1 MFIVLLCWFCF
12 FFIKFRFELFLNEI
26 VNLLYVYERLEY
38 LVGIIIVYFF
48 YVKLLVNFNI
58 FDWILLS
65 KLIVFFYIVIIKKG
79 FIKNCYVNIKLC
91 IDFVFL

>member
-1 MFIVLLCWFCF
+1 MFIVLLCLCCF

-26 VNLLYVYERLEY
+26 VNLLYVYERLGY

-65 KLIVFFYIVIIKKG
+65 KLIVFFYIVR
-79 FIKNCYVNIKLC
+79 
-91 IDFVFL
+91 

>member
-1 MFIVLLCWFCF
+1 MFIVLLCLFCF
-12 FFIKFRFELFLNEI
+12 FFVFRFELFLNEI
-26 VNLLYVYERLEY
+26 VNLLYVYKRLGY

-65 KLIVFFYIVIIKKG
+65 KLIVFFYIVRLKK
-79 FIKNCYVNIKLC
+79 KDL
-91 IDFVFL
+91 

>member
-1 MFIVLLCWFCF
+1 MFIVLLCLFCF
-12 FFIKFRFELFLNEI
+12 FFIFRFELFLNEI
-26 VNLLYVYERLEY
+26 VNLLYVYKRLGY

-65 KLIVFFYIVIIKKG
+65 KLIVFFYIVRLKKKE
-79 FIKNCYVNIKLC
+79 IYKKMLC
-91 IDFVFL
+91 

>member
-1 MFIVLLCWFCF
+1 MFIVLLCLFCF
-12 FFIKFRFELFLNEI
+12 FFIFRFELFLNEI

-65 KLIVFFYIVIIKKG
+65 KLIVFFYIVIIKNEIYK
-79 FIKNCYVNIKLC
+79 KMLC
-91 IDFVFL
+91 

>member
-1 MFIVLLCWFCF
+1 MFIVLLCLFCF
-12 FFIKFRFELFLNEI
+12 FFVFRFELFLNEI
-26 VNLLYVYERLEY
+26 VNLLYVYERLGY

-65 KLIVFFYIVIIKKG
+65 KLIVFFYIVRLKKKE
-79 FIKNCYVNIKLC
+79 IYKKMLC
-91 IDFVFL
+91 

>member
-1 MFIVLLCWFCF
+1 MFIVLLCLFCF
-12 FFIKFRFELFLNEI
+12 FFVFRFELFLNEI
-26 VNLLYVYERLEY
+26 VNLLYVYKRLGY

-65 KLIVFFYIVIIKKG
+65 KLIVFFYIVRLKKKE
-79 FIKNCYVNIKLC
+79 IYKKMLC
-91 IDFVFL
+91 